1 MISSKLLSP
10 GYTATGISAAGLS
23 ANRERLNVAAAN
35 LANAESPG
43 YKRHDVVMTAVEIP
57 SVDGSFSAALDRNSL
72 TAPSVAAV
80 LEDQSPARMEYQPN
94 HPLANA
100 QGYVEMPNV
109 SGQRDSS
116 ARVESDLG
124 RGSKNFN
131 YSSVSEIAPCRYSR
145 SLLIYLKSPQLR
157 R

>member
-109 SGQRDSS
+109 NIVETMTDMMTASRLYQANATALQESRAIS
-116 ARVESDLG
+116 AEARKILTTQ
-124 RGSKNFN
+124 
-131 YSSVSEIAPCRYSR
+131 A
-145 SLLIYLKSPQLR
+145 
-157 R
+157 

>member
-1 MISSKLLSP
+1 MISQKLLYP

-80 LEDQSPARMEYQPN
+80 LEDQSPPRMEYQPS

-109 SGQRDSS
+109 NIVETMTDMMTASRLYQANATALQESRAIS
-116 ARVESDLG
+116 AEARKILTTQ
-124 RGSKNFN
+124 
-131 YSSVSEIAPCRYSR
+131 A
-145 SLLIYLKSPQLR
+145 
-157 R
+157 